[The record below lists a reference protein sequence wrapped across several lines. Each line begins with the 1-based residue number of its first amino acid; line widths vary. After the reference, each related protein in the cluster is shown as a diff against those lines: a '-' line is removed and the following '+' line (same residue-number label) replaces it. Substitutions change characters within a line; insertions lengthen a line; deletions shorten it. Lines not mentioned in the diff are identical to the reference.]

1 MLSFIIFKRKMK
13 HIIIRNLGPIK
24 NIEVDLKRINLVIGP
39 QSSGK
44 STFLKV
50 VCYCTWVERQVM
62 RTQDPDLFCNGD
74 IFITNLVEFHKLEG
88 YLKADTYISYVTD
101 YTSITYDAKLNT
113 CEFRWQDER
122 WNYRGTKISYI
133 PAERNIVSVIPN
145 WYQIKMEPN
154 NLFSFMSDWEDTRK
168 NFDNK
173 ERILSLPFNYI
184 YDKKTGT
191 DKIILNNGEEISL
204 INASS
209 GIQSLVPL
217 VMTINFLTGDFFN
230 KENSTVEISKLYFDL
245 LDKLIK
251 SNDSFPETS
260 EDVLQKFIIARKLFF
275 PEFASFFIEEPEAHI
290 FPSTQKDF
298 VYNLVEKLNNERQHT
313 CFIATHSPY
322 IMTAINNL
330 ILANERFA
338 ESEEI
343 KNKILTRFSEQHLLP
358 FNDVAAF
365 AMESGNVK
373 DILDY
378 DFKMILSDAL
388 DSASESIANDYD
400 YLLGL

>member
-1 MLSFIIFKRKMK
+1 MKR
-13 HIIIRNLGPIK
+13 IIIRNFGPIK
-24 NIEVDLKRINLVIGP
+24 KIEVDLKRINLVIGP

-44 STFLKV
+44 STFLKLA
-50 VCYCTWVERQVM
+50 CYCTWVERQIM
-62 RTQDPDLFCNGD
+62 RTQDPSLFCTSE
-74 IFITNLVEFHKLEG
+74 IFLKNLIEFHKLEG
-88 YLKADTYISYVTD
+88 YLKPNTYISYVTD
-101 YTSITYDAKLNT
+101 YTSITYDAKSNI
-113 CEFRWQDER
+113 CEFKWQNKR
-122 WNYRGTKISYI
+122 WNYKSAKISYI

-168 NFDNK
+168 NFDEK
-173 ERILSLPFNYI
+173 ERILSLPFNYL
-184 YDKKTGT
+184 YDTKTGT

-217 VMTINFLTGDFFN
+217 VMTINYLTNDFFN
-230 KENSTVEISKLYFDL
+230 KENSTVEKSKLYLDL
-245 LDKLIK
+245 LNKLIK
-251 SNDSFPETS
+251 SNDSFPDAS
-260 EDVLQKFIIARKLFF
+260 EDILQKFFIANNLFF
-275 PEFASFFIEEPEAHI
+275 PEYTSLFIEEPEAHI

-298 VYNLVEKLNNERQHT
+298 VYTLVEKLNNERLHT

-330 ILANERFA
+330 MLAADKSA
-338 ESEEI
+338 ESEET
-343 KNKILTRFSEQHLLP
+343 KKYVLKRFSKQQLLP

-365 AMESGNVK
+365 AMDNGNVK

-388 DSASESIANDYD
+388 DGASESIANDYD

>member
-1 MLSFIIFKRKMK
+1 MK
-13 HIIIRNLGPIK
+13 NIIIRNFGPIK
-24 NIEVDLKRINLVIGP
+24 NIGVNLKRVNLVIGP

-44 STFLKV
+44 STFLKIA
-50 VCYCTWVERQVM
+50 CYFTWVERQVM
-62 RTQDPDLFCNGD
+62 RTHEPSLFCTSD
-74 IFITNLVEFHKLEG
+74 IFLKNLIQFHKLEG
-88 YLKADTYISYVTD
+88 YLKPDTYMAYVTD
-101 YTSITYDAKLNT
+101 YTSITYDAKLNI
-113 CEFRWQDER
+113 CEFRWQDKR
-122 WNYRGTKISYI
+122 WKYKSTKISYI
-133 PAERNIVSVIPN
+133 PAERNLVSAIPN

-173 ERILSLPFNYI
+173 ERILSLPFNFL

-191 DKIILNNGEEISL
+191 DKIILNTGEEISL
-204 INASS
+204 TNASS

-217 VMTINFLTGDFFN
+217 VMTINFLTNDFFD
-230 KENSTVEISKLYFDL
+230 KENSTVEKSKLYFDL
-245 LDKLIK
+245 LNKLIK
-251 SNDSFPETS
+251 SNESFPDTS
-260 EDVLQKFIIARKLFF
+260 EDILQKFLIASNLFF
-275 PEFASFFIEEPEAHI
+275 PEYTSLFIEEPEAHI

-298 VYNLVEKLNNERQHT
+298 VYTLVEKLNNERQHT

-330 ILANERFA
+330 MLAA
-338 ESEEI
+338 EKSVESDEI
-343 KNKILTRFSEQHLLP
+343 KKDVLTRFSKQQLLP
-358 FNDVAAF
+358 FKEVAAF
-365 AMESGNVK
+365 AMEDGEVR

>member
-1 MLSFIIFKRKMK
+1 MK

-62 RTQDPDLFCNGD
+62 RTQEPSLFCTSE
-74 IFITNLVEFHKLEG
+74 IFLNNLIQFHKLEG
-88 YLKADTYISYVTD
+88 YLKPDTYICYVTD
-101 YTSITYDAKLNT
+101 YTSITYDAKSNI
-113 CEFRWQDER
+113 CKFRWQDER
-122 WNYRGTKISYI
+122 WKYKSTKISYI
-133 PAERNIVSVIPN
+133 PAERNLVSAIPN

-154 NLFSFMSDWEDTRK
+154 NLFSFLSDWEDTRK

-173 ERILSLPFNYI
+173 ERILSLPFSYL
-184 YDKKTGT
+184 YDKRTGT

-217 VMTINFLTGDFFN
+217 VMTINFLTKDFFK
-230 KENSTVEISKLYFDL
+230 KENSTVERSKLYFDL
-245 LDKLIK
+245 LNKLIK
-251 SNDSFPETS
+251 SNDSFPKTPEH
-260 EDVLQKFIIARKLFF
+260 VLQKLLIANNLFF
-275 PEFASFFIEEPEAHI
+275 PEFTSLFIEEPESHI

-298 VYNLVEKLNNERQHT
+298 VYNLVEKLSNERLHT

-322 IMTAINNL
+322 IMTAMNNL

-338 ESEEI
+338 ESEVI
-343 KNKILTRFSEQHLLP
+343 KNKILTRFSKQQLLP

-388 DSASESIANDYD
+388 DSASEGIANDYD

>member
-1 MLSFIIFKRKMK
+1 MK

-62 RTQDPDLFCNGD
+62 RTQEPSLFCTSE
-74 IFITNLVEFHKLEG
+74 IFLNNLIQFHKLEG
-88 YLKADTYISYVTD
+88 YLKPDTYICYVTD
-101 YTSITYDAKLNT
+101 YTSITYDAKSNI

-122 WNYRGTKISYI
+122 WKYKSTKISYI
-133 PAERNIVSVIPN
+133 PAERNLVSAIPN

-154 NLFSFMSDWEDTRK
+154 NLFSFLSDWEDTRK

-173 ERILSLPFNYI
+173 ERILSLPFSYL
-184 YDKKTGT
+184 YDKRTGT

-217 VMTINFLTGDFFN
+217 VMTINFLTKDFFK
-230 KENSTVEISKLYFDL
+230 KENSTVERSKLYFDL
-245 LDKLIK
+245 LNKLIK

-260 EDVLQKFIIARKLFF
+260 EDVLQKFLIAKKLFF
-275 PEFASFFIEEPEAHI
+275 PEFASLFIEEPEVHI

-343 KNKILTRFSEQHLLP
+343 KNKILTRFSKQQLLP

-388 DSASESIANDYD
+388 DSASEGIAKDYD